1 MRRRSLT
8 TGDVE
13 SKLGSHRQSHTLS
26 IRVSPTLAALL
37 EEERKRVSKEIEVE
51 ISASEL
57 ARHAIE
63 KHLAAS
69 GHAVGLTPWPEKL
82 DPSARIRRLEEEI
95 RRLRNARPVPGA
107 PELKEPYFE

>member
-1 MRRRSLT
+1 MEAR
-8 TGDVE
+8 
-13 SKLGSHRQSHTLS
+13 LGSHRQSHTIS

-37 EEERKRVSKEIEVE
+37 EEERQRVSGEIEVA

-69 GHAVGLTPWPEKL
+69 GYAVVVMPWFEKL
-82 DPSARIRRLEEEI
+82 DPAARIRKLEEEI
-95 RRLRNARPVPGA
+95 RRLRYGKTIPAA
-107 PELKEPYFE
+107 AELQDLYFE

>member
-8 TGDVE
+8 GDMAARVVF
-13 SKLGSHRQSHTLS
+13 HCQSHTLS

-37 EEERKRVSKEIEVE
+37 EEERRRVSGEIEVE

-69 GHAVGLTPWPEKL
+69 GYAVAVMPWPEKP
-82 DPSARIRRLEEEI
+82 DPIARIRKLEEEI
-95 RRLRNARPVPGA
+95 RRLRNGKPIPDAA
-107 PELKEPYFE
+107 ELQEPYFE